1 MRKTSKIILLLGCAL
16 ALSGCEMEDETLL
29 EMQEGPLGIVGGT
42 ETNHE
47 IWRSVVA
54 LKMTAANGTSLGTCT
69 GSLIHP
75 EVVITAGHCVKM
87 KASLASTGYD
97 MTQTPERL
105 EVRSGAKI
113 GVLGKQGEVLSVAS
127 EVVYHP
133 KWSGEIEQ
141 KSPQDW
147 LSATPTKDFVDVAL
161 VRLATPVTK
170 YGTYCIRNESEPED
184 MDPGIIVGYGLL
196 GSSKQMSSG
205 VHRWGETTVRKVHS
219 DVTENYIEIGDPT
232 NTCQGDS
239 GGPLF
244 TEVGGKWQIT
254 AVTSH
259 GQSGICL
266 PKQKSFSTNVVRQY
280 DWIAEQVQSWT
291 GDELG
296 NCSLFGPEDGVPP
309 VDTDEETDEGAS
321 TDEEG
326 STDSK
331 EADDTSIDESTGD
344 NDEAGDT
351 ETPDEDEGD
360 SLSGAGGCGCKVAS
374 GRGEGLSLIQI
385 LLSF

>member
-1 MRKTSKIILLLGCAL
+1 MRSMSRNILLLGCAL
-16 ALSGCEMEDETLL
+16 AMSGCEMEDGAFVEA
-29 EMQEGPLGIVGGT
+29 QEGPLAIVGGT

-54 LKMTAANGTSLGTCT
+54 LKMTAANGTSLGTCS

-87 KASLASTGYD
+87 KASFGSTGYD
-97 MTQTPERL
+97 MTKTPERL
-105 EVRSGAKI
+105 EVRAGAKI
-113 GVLGKQGEVLSVAS
+113 GVLGKLGEVLSVAS
-127 EVVYHP
+127 AVVYHP
-133 KWSGEIEQ
+133 DWSGEIEQ

-147 LSATPTKDFVDVAL
+147 LGPTPTKDFVDVAL

-170 YGTYCIRNESEPED
+170 YGTYCVRSESEPED

-196 GSSKQMSSG
+196 GSSKQLSSG
-205 VHRWGETTVRKVHS
+205 VHRWGETTLRKVHS
-219 DVTENYIEIGDPT
+219 DLTKNYIEIGDPT

-244 TEVGGKWQIT
+244 TEIDGRWEVT

-266 PKQKSFSTNVVRQY
+266 PKQKAFSTNVVRQY
-280 DWIAEQVQSWT
+280 DWIAEQVQDWT

-296 NCSLFGPEDGVPP
+296 NCTLFGPEDGALP
-309 VDTDEETDEGAS
+309 VDTGTEGDTDEES
-321 TDEEG
+321 TDEPQ
-326 STDSK
+326 STDS
-331 EADDTSIDESTGD
+331 EAEEDTSTEESTDENEEDD
-344 NDEAGDT
+344 NSEAVED
-351 ETPDEDEGD
+351 DEG
-360 SLSGAGGCGCKVAS
+360 LSSAGGCGCRVAS
-374 GRGEGLSLIQI
+374 HRSRGTLLQLLLSL
-385 LLSF
+385 